1 MILWGCWG
9 EVHHHA
15 ASILFYFVWSVISC
29 FHWVSRRLCRYTN
42 RNDIANAINN
52 DLCYPDPNVNT
63 EANLYD
69 ALNFTMSSV
78 LTRANG
84 FRPKTQAL
92 LSIVTTS
99 TSSNN
104 PVLFAKLMI
113 RTMPVTI
120 STLGITP
127 SANTNQLQQVA
138 TAPGFNFYSND
149 YSNLLTQLPNMVP
162 QECKP
167 IPFATNYN
175 NTACERSN
183 CCCF

>member
-1 MILWGCWG
+1 MIFFWGRD
-9 EVHHHA
+9 
-15 ASILFYFVWSVISC
+15 ASSCCINFILFVWSVISC
-29 FHWVSRRLCRYTN
+29 FHWTSCQLCRFTN
-42 RNDIANAINN
+42 YNDIANAINN

-84 FRPKTQAL
+84 FRPRTGAL
-92 LSIVTTS
+92 LSIVSTS

-127 SANTNQLQQVA
+127 DANINQLQQSA
-138 TAPGFNFYSND
+138 TAPGFHFYSND
-149 YSNLLTQLPNMVP
+149 YNNLLSQLPNMVP

-167 IPFATNYN
+167 VNFTTNDN
-175 NTACERSN
+175 QTACERSN
-183 CCCF
+183 Y